1 MCDLCS
7 PDLPEDKKFEQLV
20 KIVKDH
26 LEPQRSEIA
35 ERHMFRQRKQ
45 RQGEIV
51 SDYLKSLKH
60 LAKHCNFRDSLEVNL
75 RDQFVSGLQSED
87 MRSRL
92 FAERNIDYK
101 RAIELALALE
111 AAERHAAEAASGASS
126 SAISEGLHRI
136 RSSPARAER
145 GRMKR
150 REGAGGVQADAA
162 ARAGALSLEG
172 SRRGC
177 WRCGRSGHP
186 PSRCRYKFYSCDSC
200 GQRGHLK
207 VVCGNVDKC
216 SDAVI
221 QKNTKELLRKEFP
234 EVFAD
239 GLGTFKTRM
248 QLHLADKTPIFV
260 KSRPLPLAL
269 RAPVERELERLQ
281 RDDVIYKVDRSDY
294 GTPIVPII
302 KKNGDIRIC
311 GDFKVT
317 INPLLKDFHYPLPQ
331 IEDIFATLGGG
342 EQFSKLDLSHAYQQV
357 LLTEDS
363 QPMTAITTHIG
374 TFVYKRVPFGIKCVP
389 EYFEKLIE
397 ETLCGLS
404 STVAFQDDI
413 CVTGKDRE
421 THCKN
426 LRAVLARL
434 KEAGLRV
441 NWSKCEFFKD
451 SVTYLGYKIDKKGL
465 HTDANKIK
473 AIVSAPSPKD
483 KNVKWYWS
491 CECESA
497 FKRVKNI
504 ISSSPVL
511 AHYDPKLPLL
521 LSVDSSAYGLGAVLT
536 HRYSDGSESLISCAS
551 RTLNEAEQQGCLVW
565 GYRVIIPASLHS
577 AVLDELHSGHIG
589 VVKMKQL
596 ARNYLWWSG
605 LDADIERVCRECTV
619 CAALRAQP
627 PPAPLHSWEWPVEP
641 WSRLNVDFLGPFRN
655 KYYLVILDAHSKWLE
670 VEPVPNTS
678 AATVISCLRKIFAR
692 FGLCKVTVSDNGP
705 PFSSSE
711 YLHYLNKNGIKRI
724 LVAPYH
730 PSSNGAAENVVKTVK
745 LVLKKAIIENVNLE
759 KALCTFLFTYRNT
772 EHCTTQKE
780 PSVALLGH
788 RLRGR
793 LDLLRPNTRD
803 VIRDKQSSQEERRGG
818 SLREMSTGDRVLVRN
833 YNNNL
838 VKWKEGVVL
847 DRTGPVSYV
856 VKTDDD
862 NRTSRRHVDQIL
874 DKNYKKSRYTLT
886 GMVDNE
892 NSGER
897 EMNDEAFKSFD
908 NSVVG
913 SSPVTDTENQL
924 VKAPSPSQ
932 AIPNTNSPLR
942 MALRPR
948 VKKMMK
954 L

>member
-1 MCDLCS
+1 MPFGKIEPFDVSSHNWDAYCRRVKQFIALNNISEDLHVATLVTHVGIACYELMCDLCS

-221 QKNTKELLRKEFP
+221 QKNTK
-234 EVFAD
+234 
-239 GLGTFKTRM
+239 G

-294 GTPIVPII
+294 
-302 KKNGDIRIC
+302 
-311 GDFKVT
+311 
-317 INPLLKDFHYPLPQ
+317 
-331 IEDIFATLGGG
+331 
-342 EQFSKLDLSHAYQQV
+342 
-357 LLTEDS
+357 
-363 QPMTAITTHIG
+363 
-374 TFVYKRVPFGIKCVP
+374 
-389 EYFEKLIE
+389 
-397 ETLCGLS
+397 
-404 STVAFQDDI
+404 
-413 CVTGKDRE
+413 
-421 THCKN
+421 
-426 LRAVLARL
+426 
-434 KEAGLRV
+434 
-441 NWSKCEFFKD
+441 
-451 SVTYLGYKIDKKGL
+451 
-465 HTDANKIK
+465 
-473 AIVSAPSPKD
+473 
-483 KNVKWYWS
+483 
-491 CECESA
+491 
-497 FKRVKNI
+497 
-504 ISSSPVL
+504 

-536 HRYSDGSESLISCAS
+536 HRYSDGSERLISCAS

-605 LDADIERVCRECTV
+605 LDADIERVCRECTA

-692 FGLCKVTVSDNGP
+692 FGLCKVIVSDNGP

-862 NRTSRRHVDQIL
+862 NR
-874 DKNYKKSRYTLT
+874 
-886 GMVDNE
+886 MVDNE

-897 EMNDEAFKSFD
+897 EMNDEAFKSLEVGIKSHKIGLAKKPQMEHTQYVESISNNKQVMD
-908 NSVVG
+908 NSG
-913 SSPVTDTENQL
+913 PR
-924 VKAPSPSQ
+924 PSISV
-932 AIPNTNSPLR
+932 AY
-942 MALRPR
+942 
-948 VKKMMK
+948 
-954 L
+954 

>member
-1 MCDLCS
+1 MPFGKIEPFDVSSHNWDAYCRRVKQFIALNNISEDLHVATLVTHVGIACYELMCDLCS

-45 RQGEIV
+45 KQGEIV

-221 QKNTKELLRKEFP
+221 RKNTKGQLFFNDSDDSVLDFYNIICEGNDGPYTGSVIEPLGYIMVNVQCKNRLYKLPLYVVENGGPPLLGRAWIRILQIDITNCHNLSERCENDNTIELLRKEFP

-434 KEAGLRV
+434 KMAGLRV

-504 ISSSPVL
+504 LSSSPVL

-521 LSVDSSAYGLGAVLT
+521 LSVRVWT
-536 HRYSDGSESLISCAS
+536 RRGS
-551 RTLNEAEQQGCLVW
+551 
-565 GYRVIIPASLHS
+565 H
-577 AVLDELHSGHIG
+577 
-589 VVKMKQL
+589 
-596 ARNYLWWSG
+596 
-605 LDADIERVCRECTV
+605 
-619 CAALRAQP
+619 
-627 PPAPLHSWEWPVEP
+627 APLLRRIGTSYQL
-641 WSRLNVDFLGPFRN
+641 RLA
-655 KYYLVILDAHSKWLE
+655 YS
-670 VEPVPNTS
+670 
-678 AATVISCLRKIFAR
+678 
-692 FGLCKVTVSDNGP
+692 
-705 PFSSSE
+705 
-711 YLHYLNKNGIKRI
+711 
-724 LVAPYH
+724 
-730 PSSNGAAENVVKTVK
+730 
-745 LVLKKAIIENVNLE
+745 
-759 KALCTFLFTYRNT
+759 
-772 EHCTTQKE
+772 
-780 PSVALLGH
+780 
-788 RLRGR
+788 
-793 LDLLRPNTRD
+793 
-803 VIRDKQSSQEERRGG
+803 
-818 SLREMSTGDRVLVRN
+818 
-833 YNNNL
+833 
-838 VKWKEGVVL
+838 
-847 DRTGPVSYV
+847 
-856 VKTDDD
+856 
-862 NRTSRRHVDQIL
+862 
-874 DKNYKKSRYTLT
+874 
-886 GMVDNE
+886 
-892 NSGER
+892 
-897 EMNDEAFKSFD
+897 
-908 NSVVG
+908 
-913 SSPVTDTENQL
+913 
-924 VKAPSPSQ
+924 
-932 AIPNTNSPLR
+932 
-942 MALRPR
+942 
-948 VKKMMK
+948 
-954 L
+954 

>member
-1 MCDLCS
+1 
-7 PDLPEDKKFEQLV
+7 
-20 KIVKDH
+20 
-26 LEPQRSEIA
+26 
-35 ERHMFRQRKQ
+35 
-45 RQGEIV
+45 
-51 SDYLKSLKH
+51 
-60 LAKHCNFRDSLEVNL
+60 
-75 RDQFVSGLQSED
+75 
-87 MRSRL
+87 
-92 FAERNIDYK
+92 
-101 RAIELALALE
+101 
-111 AAERHAAEAASGASS
+111 
-126 SAISEGLHRI
+126 
-136 RSSPARAER
+136 
-145 GRMKR
+145 
-150 REGAGGVQADAA
+150 
-162 ARAGALSLEG
+162 
-172 SRRGC
+172 
-177 WRCGRSGHP
+177 
-186 PSRCRYKFYSCDSC
+186 
-200 GQRGHLK
+200 
-207 VVCGNVDKC
+207 
-216 SDAVI
+216 
-221 QKNTKELLRKEFP
+221 
-234 EVFAD
+234 
-239 GLGTFKTRM
+239 M

-504 ISSSPVL
+504 LSSSPVL

-536 HRYSDGSESLISCAS
+536 HRYSDGSERLISSAS

-605 LDADIERVCRECTV
+605 LDADIERVCRECTA

-692 FGLCKVTVSDNGP
+692 FGLCKVIVSDNGP